1 MGILC
6 IESALTIN
14 GIYTKLTLVKRRRE
28 GNKMSEEIKNKVEN
42 DESLDMV
49 SFGIIANAGD
59 ARSFAFQALDAAKH
73 GNFEEADELM
83 KRSEEAGTLAHKA
96 QTDLLFKEMNGE
108 HTEVNVLL
116 VHSQDHLMTSMLAQ
130 ELIKELIELYKNK

>member
-1 MGILC
+1 MC
-6 IESALTIN
+6 TESALTID

>member
-1 MGILC
+1 MC